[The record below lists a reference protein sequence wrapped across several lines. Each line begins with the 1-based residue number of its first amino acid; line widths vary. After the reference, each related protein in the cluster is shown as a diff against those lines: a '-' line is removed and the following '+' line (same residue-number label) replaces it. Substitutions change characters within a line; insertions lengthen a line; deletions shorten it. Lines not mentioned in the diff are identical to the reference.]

1 MAGREELMAAVKLAA
16 AEKAIMELLAAVRGI
31 AQTDDNDG

>member
-16 AEKAIMELLAAVRGI
+16 AERAIEEVLAAVRRLT
-31 AQTDDNDG
+31 AED